1 MSKSNTS
8 SLKKKNDISINA
20 ILVSMENN
28 IQLLLNEITIRGHKT
43 LLNDIHNSI
52 TLISKKLEGTNPI
65 ADFNQD
71 GHSNKNNKDISSSYN
86 NDELHLMPEDKE
98 EELNTLKEK
107 SKDMK
112 KAMLDH
118 EEKINQ
124 LEKEKIQLQSD
135 LEEQHNTNYQL
146 TEDKKTLE
154 NCIKKLNEEFN
165 KVSLEYETVLLSIKS
180 KDKMTN
186 DLKAQLA
193 GSKRENEN
201 ITSINNNLKE
211 RIVNME
217 KKYKL
222 MTEEL
227 TISNKKNT
235 ILSKR
240 IENAEAV
247 NKQIKTEMTEKEEK
261 HEILRQMNNKLESK
275 SILILKRMKGYYV
288 GIDKKVNH
296 YVQQISDMDYS
307 IKELNKSL
315 LKQKT
320 ENEHL
325 NKANKEMMNEK
336 ETMDNESKKLNERN
350 AELQSINE
358 ELSAKK
364 NELEQKLKVNLRVGE
379 HISIYNNNSNSNN
392 SKKAYSR
399 ADTNQSKINNAIA

>member
-65 ADFNQD
+65 ADLNQD

-86 NDELHLMPEDKE
+86 NDELHLVTEDKE
-98 EELNTLKEK
+98 EELNTLKEE

-118 EEKINQ
+118 EEKMNQ
-124 LEKEKIQLQSD
+124 FENEKMQLQSD

-146 TEDKKTLE
+146 TEEKKTLE

-180 KDKMTN
+180 KDKTTN

-201 ITSINNNLKE
+201 IASINNNLKE

-235 ILSKR
+235 VLSKR
-240 IENAEAV
+240 IESAEAV

-275 SILILKRMKGYYV
+275 SILILKRMKDYV

-336 ETMDNESKKLNERN
+336 ETMVNESRKLNERN
-350 AELQSINE
+350 AELQSKNE

-364 NELEQKLKVNLRVGE
+364 NELEQKLKVNLRVGD
-379 HISIYNNNSNSNN
+379 HISIYNNNSNGNN

-399 ADTNQSKINNAIA
+399 ADTNQSKINNVIA